1 MRNLQ
6 KESEEYAQF
15 QEENDQQQYE
25 YETGLLKSEMFS
37 IPKDKVDLELKI
49 KQISNAILDGNINP
63 IEAEL
68 SLKKFE
74 ELTKGVRAKVKD
86 NFLTA
91 LDAYSEK
98 TIKVFGAEITK
109 RNMTTYDYSTC
120 NDSALQELQLEF
132 DLAKAKLDER
142 KDMLKNIVPMSVV
155 NPETG
160 EFLNPPSQKVSE
172 GFAIKIL

>member
-1 MRNLQ
+1 ME
-6 KESEEYAQF
+6 KY
-15 QEENDQQQYE
+15 QEEFLHTQEINEQQQYE
-25 YETGLLKSEMFS
+25 HEMQLRSEMFS
-37 IPKDKVDLELKI
+37 IPKDKADLELKI

-74 ELTKGVRAKVKD
+74 ELAKGVRAKVKD

-91 LDAYSEK
+91 IDAYAEK

-109 RNMTTYDYSTC
+109 RGTTTYDYSTC
-120 NDSALQELQLEF
+120 NDSVLQELQLEA
-132 DLAKAKLDER
+132 DLAISKVKER
-142 KDMLKNIVPMSVV
+142 QEMLKNILPLSVV

-160 EFLNPPSQKVSE
+160 EYLQPPSKKVTE